1 VDPFSVL
8 SYRLPTAFWFW
19 DSLPGGPIAIFI
31 AWLVLSTGAFVAG
44 MRLAYRRVPVAFA
57 LPAAGV
63 LASYLVYFGTSE
75 MILFTEAWAA
85 AVGIIAVAATVE
97 SFRSKAWRGWTLAA
111 VALAILA
118 CSVRELMVYL
128 PVAGVIAAVVAGG
141 PQRRFRV
148 SAWTG
153 GLGLFAVAYVGHV
166 VAIGG
171 AVSGKQA
178 TAQVLVSGGLR
189 FFAEAFSWA
198 TAITGGGAAMLALLG
213 IMAAVGIWLAPD
225 LRERWFLATTAA
237 LPLAAFLVFGNDAR
251 FADGTTTNYW
261 GTIIVPVLVVLSPWA
276 FAAVPGLVPRNGE
289 SERVQ
294 RSG

>member
-1 VDPFSVL
+1 
-8 SYRLPTAFWFW
+8 
-19 DSLPGGPIAIFI
+19 
-31 AWLVLSTGAFVAG
+31 
-44 MRLAYRRVPVAFA
+44 
-57 LPAAGV
+57 
-63 LASYLVYFGTSE
+63 
-75 MILFTEAWAA
+75 
-85 AVGIIAVAATVE
+85 VGIIAVAAAVE
-97 SFRSKAWRGWTLAA
+97 SFGSKAWRGWTLTA

-118 CSVRELMVYL
+118 CLVRELMVYL

-141 PQRRFRV
+141 PQRRFRM

-171 AVSGKQA
+171 AVSGKQP

-189 FFAEAFSWA
+189 FFSEAFSWA
-198 TAITGGGAAMLALLG
+198 TAIIGGGAAMLALLG
-213 IMAAVGIWLAPD
+213 VMAAAGIWLTPD
-225 LRERWFLATTAA
+225 LRERWFLAIAAA

-261 GTIIVPVLVVLSPWA
+261 GTIIVPVLIVLSPWA
-276 FAAVPGLVPRNGE
+276 FAAVPGVASKDREN
-289 SERVQ
+289 ERAQ